1 LLRDL
6 KPAPNTQIG
15 VIKGLTVLSEGSIK
29 AGRVF
34 AGACAFLT
42 AVLVSSGASAA
53 PAAPIDGTKLSLL
66 WVLPFA
72 GVLCSIAL
80 LPTAAPRFWHRHY
93 GLVSLFWSLAFL
105 VPVATVFGFDA
116 TFHGFVHVL
125 LLEYVPFMAL
135 VTALFVIA
143 GGIYIG
149 GSFRASPLLNS
160 AIMLAGT
167 ILASFAGTTGAAMI
181 LIRPLIRVNKDRVHK
196 VHTVVFFIFLV
207 CNIGGALTPLG
218 DPPLFLGYL
227 QGVKFFWPL
236 KFLWLQTL
244 LVAGIVLVSFFVLD
258 SIYYAKEGGT
268 ETPPEKIQAPFV
280 RGLVNV
286 PLLLLVLLAVMASG
300 SNGYGKVE
308 IFGTEVSW
316 ASLARDFVLI
326 LLTVASLVLTPS
338 ACRKHNEFN
347 WEPVLEVGKLFAAI
361 FITIIPAIAILK
373 AGPQGDFAPLFS
385 LLGGTGTPNNVAYFW
400 LTGLLSSFLDNAPT
414 YLVFFNAAG
423 GDAGTLMGPMAQTLA
438 AISLGAVFMGANTY
452 IGNAPNFMVKA
463 IASHLGV
470 RMPSFFGFMVW
481 SMAFLIPP
489 FVLVTLIFFR

>member
-1 LLRDL
+1 MLRDL

-227 QGVKFFWPL
+227 QGVKFF
-236 KFLWLQTL
+236 
-244 LVAGIVLVSFFVLD
+244 
-258 SIYYAKEGGT
+258 
-268 ETPPEKIQAPFV
+268 
-280 RGLVNV
+280 
-286 PLLLLVLLAVMASG
+286 
-300 SNGYGKVE
+300 
-308 IFGTEVSW
+308 
-316 ASLARDFVLI
+316 
-326 LLTVASLVLTPS
+326 
-338 ACRKHNEFN
+338 
-347 WEPVLEVGKLFAAI
+347 
-361 FITIIPAIAILK
+361 
-373 AGPQGDFAPLFS
+373 
-385 LLGGTGTPNNVAYFW
+385 
-400 LTGLLSSFLDNAPT
+400 
-414 YLVFFNAAG
+414 
-423 GDAGTLMGPMAQTLA
+423 
-438 AISLGAVFMGANTY
+438 
-452 IGNAPNFMVKA
+452 
-463 IASHLGV
+463 
-470 RMPSFFGFMVW
+470 
-481 SMAFLIPP
+481 
-489 FVLVTLIFFR
+489 